1 MQDENTEKQ
10 NKTKMD
16 YLWKFRR
23 MRFRFAVTFPAATV
37 VNLYRSWLKK
47 MMIHKDLECYN
58 QHLEKISSEVLS
70 WCAPP
75 RKC

>member
-47 MMIHKDLECYN
+47 ITIHKD
-58 QHLEKISSEVLS
+58 SENAITNTLRRSVL
-70 WCAPP
+70 
-75 RKC
+75 RF

>member
-23 MRFRFAVTFPAATV
+23 IILRFAVTFPAATV

-47 MMIHKDLECYN
+47 KMMIHKDLDDAITN
-58 QHLEKISSEVLS
+58 TLRRSVL
-70 WCAPP
+70 
-75 RKC
+75 RF